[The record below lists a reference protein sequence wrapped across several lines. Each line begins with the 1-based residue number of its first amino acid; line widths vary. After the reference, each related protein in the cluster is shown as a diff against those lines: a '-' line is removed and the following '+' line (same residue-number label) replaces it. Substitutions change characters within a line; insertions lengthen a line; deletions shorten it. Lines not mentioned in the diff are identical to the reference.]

1 MKKISLSILLCVLSA
16 ASLQASPN
24 PHKPKTTQKAKKVSA
39 DSVTIF
45 KLAPDSLNRTFQY
58 QTGHIKLPGGVG
70 GLTVPRGFRYLDSAQ
85 SSYVL
90 HKLWHNPPQAN
101 LGMLFP
107 LDATPLG
114 AKNWGYI
121 ITYEPIGYVQDS
133 DDANIN
139 YDKLLQTMQKA
150 TAAANAARTAA
161 GYDAVYL
168 AGWGAR
174 PHYDKQ
180 QHTLHWAKFLRSG
193 SGFDRTIN
201 YNVRVLGR
209 RGVLIF
215 NAVADPSRLPEI
227 QASVPDLLA
236 NVQFARGEQY
246 RDFNPATDGVAAYSI
261 SSLVAGKELAKVV
274 TAALLSNF

>member
-1 MKKISLSILLCVLSA
+1 MKKTSLSILLCLLGA

-24 PHKPKTTQKAKKVSA
+24 PHKLKPAQKTKKSGA
-39 DSVTIF
+39 DSVAIF
-45 KLAPDSLNRTFQY
+45 KLTTDSLNRTFHY
-58 QTGHIKLPGGVG
+58 QTGYIKLPGGVG
-70 GLTVPRGFRYLDSAQ
+70 ELTVPRGFRYLDSAQ

-114 AKNWGYI
+114 AKNWGYL
-121 ITYEPIGYVQDS
+121 ITYESIGYVKDS
-133 DDANIN
+133 NDANIN
-139 YDKLLQTMQKA
+139 YDELLQTMQKA
-150 TAAANAARTAA
+150 TAEANAARTAA

-174 PHYDKQ
+174 PHYDRQ

-209 RGVLIF
+209 RGVLVF
-215 NAVADPSRLPEI
+215 TAVADPSLLPEI
-227 QASVPDLLA
+227 QASVPDLLT
-236 NVQFARGEQY
+236 NVQFARGEHY
-246 RDFNPATDGVAAYSI
+246 RDFNPATDEVAAYSI
-261 SSLVAGKELAKVV
+261 SSLVAGKGLTKVV
-274 TAALLSNF
+274 TAALPGNF